1 MKNWRINIVF
11 TFIVLFGAAIIGRL
25 IYLQIFQYD
34 YYMALAQGQNS
45 QINVSDEVR
54 GTIYFSGG
62 QTLASSVRDN
72 EGNFI
77 RKYPQGEMASQ
88 VVGFLGGEGAGQYGL
103 EGFYNEVLRPKEV
116 IQTQYFFSFNYGA
129 GAGQDIYLTLDF
141 NIQYEAEQLLARA
154 KKDFDIKSGSI
165 VVLEPSTGKILAM
178 AILPG
183 FDPNKYS
190 QVKDFSIFQNPII
203 QSFYEPGSVL
213 KAVTMASA
221 LDQGKVTPQ
230 TTYVDTGI
238 LKIGGST
245 IYNYN
250 KHIWGQKTMTE
261 VLENSINTGA
271 VFAER
276 KVGNDVFMEYLR
288 RFGLFEPTRVDLQG
302 EVYSENKELKKGR
315 EISYVTA
322 SFGQGIEITPLQMA
336 RAFAVI
342 ANGGKLVKP
351 YIVEKIVDG
360 GKTAETKPEISKS
373 NVILPKTASDLT
385 EMLISVVRNGFA
397 QTAKV
402 KGYDVAGKTG
412 TSQVPYT
419 AIGISKKGYSDQTWQ
434 SFVGFAPAFSPRFLI
449 LVKLDNPKADTSEYS
464 AAPIFGKL
472 AEYIINYM
480 EIPPDHE

>member
-1 MKNWRINIVF
+1 
-11 TFIVLFGAAIIGRL
+11 
-25 IYLQIFQYD
+25 
-34 YYMALAQGQNS
+34 
-45 QINVSDEVR
+45 
-54 GTIYFSGG
+54 
-62 QTLASSVRDN
+62 
-72 EGNFI
+72 
-77 RKYPQGEMASQ
+77 
-88 VVGFLGGEGAGQYGL
+88 
-103 EGFYNEVLRPKEV
+103 
-116 IQTQYFFSFNYGA
+116 
-129 GAGQDIYLTLDF
+129 
-141 NIQYEAEQLLARA
+141 
-154 KKDFDIKSGSI
+154 
-165 VVLEPSTGKILAM
+165 
-178 AILPG
+178 
-183 FDPNKYS
+183 
-190 QVKDFSIFQNPII
+190 
-203 QSFYEPGSVL
+203 
-213 KAVTMASA
+213 
-221 LDQGKVTPQ
+221 
-230 TTYVDTGI
+230 
-238 LKIGGST
+238 
-245 IYNYN
+245 
-250 KHIWGQKTMTE
+250 MTE